1 MSFPNS
7 TDTKDRVIGTLVYL
21 LPFIDVFPIGI
32 PLMKDFPI
40 FSLIYVP
47 FSPLIQIYHSFPFAG
62 LIIFFGL
69 FFGVVRNP
77 NVSYFMAFN
86 TLQAILLDIVLVIGG
101 FALQIFTN
109 GLGSNNLLVLTFC
122 NVIFLGTLVA
132 CFYCMFQSARGI
144 LANDVPAI
152 SDAVSSQVR

>member
-1 MSFPNS
+1 MVFPNS
-7 TDTKDRVIGTLVYL
+7 ADTKDRIVSTLVYL
-21 LPFIDVFPIGI
+21 LPFIDVFPIGV

-40 FSLIYVP
+40 ISLIYVP
-47 FSPLIQIYHSFPFAG
+47 FSPLIQAYHSFPFAG
-62 LIIFFGL
+62 LIIFFAL

-77 NVSYFMAFN
+77 NATYFMAFN

-101 FALQIFTN
+101 FALQIFIN

-122 NVIFLGTLVA
+122 NVIFLGTIAA
-132 CFYCMFQSARGI
+132 CFYSMFQSARGI
-144 LANDVPAI
+144 LASDLPAI